1 MKFGSFEIT
10 TKQKYILTFFIF
22 LSLTAGFSLLLPLA
36 VDWSNYY
43 RPATLALIKGES
55 PYTIPGFINP
65 PWILI
70 PMMPLLLL
78 PVNIGRAILA
88 LAMMV
93 TLSFVAR
100 KMGANLICII
110 ALLLCPPVIQLFIDG
125 NIDWIVTLGFILP
138 PQIGL
143 FFLAIKPQV
152 GLMVALFWLINSWRT
167 GGIREVIKVFSPFLI
182 ILLLSFAIYGFY
194 PLNDTNDLAWGGNAS
209 LWPVSIPIG
218 LALFVHSIRKNNI
231 NFSIAASPC
240 LSPYVL
246 LHSWIG
252 VFIVLSRYTWEFL
265 ATVVG
270 MWIVVIIRGFL

>member
-1 MKFGSFEIT
+1 MKIGSFEIT
-10 TKQKYILTFFIF
+10 TNQKYIIIFFLL
-22 LSLTAGFSLLLPLA
+22 LSLTIGFSLLLPSA

-43 RPATLALIKGES
+43 RPATIALMSGQS
-55 PYTIPGFINP
+55 PYTIAGFINP
-65 PWILI
+65 PWVLI
-70 PMMPLLLL
+70 PMIPLLLL

-88 LAMMV
+88 IAMMV
-93 TLSFVAR
+93 SLSIVAR
-100 KMGANLICII
+100 KLGAHVVGIA
-110 ALLLCPPVIQLFIDG
+110 ALLLSPPVIQLFIDG

-152 GLMVALFWLINSWRT
+152 GLMVALFWLINSWRI
-167 GGIREVIKVFSPFLI
+167 GGIREVIKVFMPFLI

-194 PLNDTNDLAWGGNAS
+194 PLNDTNDLAWAGNSS

-231 NFSIAASPC
+231 KFSIAASPW

-246 LHSWIG
+246 LHSWVG
-252 VFIVLSRYTWEFL
+252 VLIALSSYIWELL